1 LNCCFVF
8 FFQTGEDGLMKTSSK
23 ATVKKTKK
31 SDRECADCEALRE
44 RIAALE
50 KENKKLRSRLKE
62 IDSTTASPEK

>member
-1 LNCCFVF
+1 
-8 FFQTGEDGLMKTSSK
+8 MKTSSK